1 MEFGTSSIS
10 FVRRGFR
17 WIYGVVEKIICQRAY
32 EISTLYHDHRELVET
47 KPRPLGEHVGYR
59 LYWQEFLQGQRQL
72 APTIEVCA
80 LGKSRLSKVVIAVT
94 ASNDMVCFQNE
105 VVMRHVD
112 TRRHRA
118 PLSSI
123 PFRRP
128 RIDGGLVYTPYDEFH
143 IELIEVLDER
153 GGCITPRWSTK
164 DVIHP
169 MDRLEVALGQE
180 RDFVEKWG
188 RTYNLSFLE
197 MEIREEAVRM
207 FAWSCRKS
215 HVLRLLLRPLQ
226 SRTMAKAIFWSRNAL
241 RAVPLERAF
250 IRHIEEYRDYLARQ
264 ADRSMTP
271 LAETVAETN
280 MS

>member
-1 MEFGTSSIS
+1 VI
-10 FVRRGFR
+10 
-17 WIYGVVEKIICQRAY
+17 EKIICQRAY

-143 IELIEVLDER
+143 IELIEALDER

-207 FAWSCRKS
+207 FAWSCRRS

-226 SRTMAKAIFWSRNAL
+226 SRNMAKAIFWSRNAL
-241 RAVPLERAF
+241 RAAPLERAF

-264 ADRSMTP
+264 ADRSLPP